1 MKELQL
7 LAIATFFSL
16 LVGGGIFLVVEG
28 DNLPGIGS
36 NYSPGFK
43 VLDAGA
49 VGPTDVLT
57 QRKNYVFREED
68 DYLAFWEL
76 LHGNEVGAL
85 RPPLVSFARN
95 HVIAVVAGVQSSA
108 GYDIAIQ
115 DIIEST
121 DERIVE
127 VLVSVPGEK
136 CLVATVQ
143 TNPYEVVV
151 VKKTDKPLR
160 AVETIEVEEC

>member
-28 DNLPGIGS
+28 DSLPGIGS
-36 NYSPGFK
+36 SYSPGFK
-43 VLDAGA
+43 VLDVGLS
-49 VGPTDVLT
+49 GPTDVLVE
-57 QRKNYVFREED
+57 RKNYVFREED

-76 LHGNEVGAL
+76 LHGNEVTAI
-85 RPPLVSFARN
+85 RPPVVSFARN
-95 HVIAVVAGVQSSA
+95 HVIAVVAGVQRTA
-108 GYDIAIQ
+108 GYSISIQ
-115 DIIEST
+115 DVVEAPE
-121 DERIVE
+121 ERVVK
-127 VLVSVPGEK
+127 VLISVPGES
-136 CLVATVQ
+136 CSVAQVQ